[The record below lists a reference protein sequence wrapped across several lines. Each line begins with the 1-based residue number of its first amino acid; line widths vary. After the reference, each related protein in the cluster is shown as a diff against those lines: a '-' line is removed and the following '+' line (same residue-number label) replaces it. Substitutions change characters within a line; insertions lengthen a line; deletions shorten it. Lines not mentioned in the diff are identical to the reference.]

1 MNNIQKTLI
10 IVLLALTTGVYAQ
23 HDEQVTVEG
32 TYRPKVNKVNKLQL
46 KPNAPKTTFS
56 FPDTEVQPME
66 TSRKFDLDLDKINP
80 LALSAKNGT
89 DVTPAENFLMA
100 GMGTRVSPLFLY
112 KHNSM
117 LTKYTGLGVGVKH
130 FSSWLNIKDYAPSGF
145 MNNAF
150 DVSLSTKKFDNL
162 QLDGKVYYK
171 NDVYHYYGV
180 NLAETPLLETEIET
194 YCPRQAYNTIG
205 AKIDLQTTSTR
216 LGEFAH
222 RADFDYHYFFDKVYG
237 QSEHSAALNYGVS
250 YSDNWWGGKQNPQ
263 KVGID
268 VAAQYDYLMAFNRL
282 FTKLNPYF
290 EMKGDFYRLHAGLKM
305 FATFSDFDDK
315 QFLICPDLKGSLFVL
330 NKKLEFYANLGG
342 GQKLLTYS
350 EIADE
355 NPFLAQWK
363 PLYNQCVNLDFEG
376 GVRTNIL
383 QTVDLHLGVRYRHA
397 DEDMFYGTL
406 SENVYSAGNV
416 IVLNNRFVPIMDE
429 TNTVS
434 VLGDVRWLVLDNL
447 SADLNLVYNRCTTTK
462 LAHPVYRPA
471 FEGKLMVK
479 YDFNDKL
486 AFNAS
491 VLYQGGRYGMDECNI
506 SVLNLYD
513 NNSVVKLEDVIDI
526 ALGADYKIN
535 DQIAVFAKIDNLA
548 NCKYQLF
555 YNYPVTGIQLFAG
568 LKMTF

>member
-1 MNNIQKTLI
+1 MNKKYWLI
-10 IVLLALTTGVYAQ
+10 IVLFALTTGAFAQ

-32 TYRPKVNKVNKLQL
+32 TYRPKVNKVDKLKL
-46 KPNAPKTTFS
+46 KPSAPNSSIS

-66 TSRKFDLDLDKINP
+66 TGRKFDLDLDKINP
-80 LALSAKNGT
+80 LTLSAKYNT
-89 DVTPAENFLMA
+89 DVTPAQNFLMA
-100 GMGTRVSPLFLY
+100 GMGTRISPLFLY

-117 LTKYTGLGVGVKH
+117 LTKNTGLGVGVKH

-150 DVSLSTKKFDNL
+150 DVGLSTKEFDNL

-171 NDVYHYYGV
+171 NDVYHYYGM
-180 NLAETPLLETEIET
+180 NLAETPLSAAGIET
-194 YCPRQAYNTIG
+194 YCPRQTYNTIG
-205 AKIDLQTTSTR
+205 AKVDLQTTSTR

-222 RADFDYHYFFDKVYG
+222 RADIDYHYFFDKVYG
-237 QSEHSAALNYGVS
+237 QSEHSAALNYGLS

-268 VAAQYDYLMAFNRL
+268 VTAHYDYLLSFNRL
-282 FTKLNPYF
+282 FTKFNPYF
-290 EMKGDFYRLHAGLKM
+290 EMKGDFYRLHAGFKM
-305 FATFSDFDDK
+305 FATFSDYDEK

-355 NPFLAQWK
+355 NPFIARWT

-383 QTVDLHLGVRYRHA
+383 ETVDLHLGMRYRHA
-397 DEDMFYGTL
+397 DEDVFYGTL
-406 SENVYSAGNV
+406 SENVYSGGNIITV
-416 IVLNNRFVPIMDE
+416 NNRFLPIFDE

-434 VLGDVRWLVLDNL
+434 VLGDVRWLILDNL
-447 SADLNLVYNRCTTTK
+447 SADFNLAYNHCTTTK

-471 FEGKLMVK
+471 FEGKLKLK

-491 VLYQGGRYGMDECNI
+491 VLYQNGRYGMDNCGF

-513 NNSVVKLEDVIDI
+513 YSSEVKLEDVIDI

-535 DQIAVFAKIDNLA
+535 DQMAVFAKADNIA
-548 NCKYQLF
+548 NCKYQLY

>member
-10 IVLLALTTGVYAQ
+10 IALMALATSVFAQ
-23 HDEQVTVEG
+23 HDEQVTIEG
-32 TYRPKVNKVNKLQL
+32 TYRPKVNKVNKLSL
-46 KPNAPKTTFS
+46 KPDAPTSTIS

-66 TSRKFDLDLDKINP
+66 TGRKFDLDLDKINP
-80 LALSAKNGT
+80 LTLSSKISA
-89 DVTPAENFLMA
+89 DVTPTQNFLMA
-100 GMGTRVSPLFLY
+100 GMGTRLSPLFLY

-117 LTKYTGLGVGVKH
+117 LTKNTGIGVGVKH

-150 DVSLSTKKFDNL
+150 DVSVTTKEFDNL
-162 QLDGKVYYK
+162 QLGGKVYYK
-171 NDVYHYYGV
+171 NDVCHYYGV
-180 NLAETPLLETEIET
+180 NLSETPLSDAEIET
-194 YCPRQAYNTIG
+194 FCPRQAYNAIG
-205 AKIDLQTTSTR
+205 AKFDMQTTSTR

-237 QSEHSAALNYGVS
+237 QSEHSAALNYGIS
-250 YSDNWWGGKQNPQ
+250 YSDNWWGNKEHPQ
-263 KVGID
+263 KVGVD
-268 VAAQYDYLMAFNRL
+268 VTVHYDHLPTFNRL

-290 EMKGDFYRLHAGLKM
+290 EMKQDFYRLHAGFKM
-305 FATFSDFDDK
+305 FCTFSGFDDK

-330 NKKLEFYANLGG
+330 DKKLEFYANLGG

-350 EIADE
+350 EITEE
-355 NPFLAQWK
+355 NPFVARWL
-363 PLYNQCVNLDFEG
+363 PLYNQCVNLDFKG
-376 GVRTNIL
+376 GVRSNIL

-406 SENVYSAGNV
+406 TENVTSEGRV
-416 IVLNNRFVPIMDE
+416 VLLNNRFVPIFAE

-434 VLGDVRWLVLDNL
+434 VLGDVRWLILDNL
-447 SADLNLVYNRCTTTK
+447 TADLNLAYNHCK
-462 LAHPVYRPA
+462 PSNLAHPLYRPA
-471 FEGKLMVK
+471 FEGKLKVK
-479 YDFNDKL
+479 YGFNEKL

-491 VLYQGGRYGMDECNI
+491 VLYQNGRYGMEECNV
-506 SVLNLYD
+506 SVLNLY
-513 NNSVVKLEDVIDI
+513 NSNSVVKLKDVIDI

-535 DQIAVFAKIDNLA
+535 DQMAVFAKIDNLA

>member
-1 MNNIQKTLI
+1 MKKCFLI
-10 IVLLALTTGVYAQ
+10 IAILALATCAFAQ
-23 HDEQVTVEG
+23 HDEQVTIEG
-32 TYRPKVNKVNKLQL
+32 TYRPKVNKVNKLIL
-46 KPNAPKTTFS
+46 KPDAPTSTIS

-66 TSRKFDLDLDKINP
+66 TNRKFDIDLDKINP
-80 LALSAKNGT
+80 LALSLKNAT

-100 GMGTRVSPLFLY
+100 GIGTRISPLFLY

-117 LTKYTGLGVGVKH
+117 LTKNTGIGVGVKH

-150 DVSLSTKKFDNL
+150 DVSVTTKKFDNL
-162 QLDGKVYYK
+162 QLGGKVYYK
-171 NDVYHYYGV
+171 NDVCHYYGV
-180 NLAETPLLETEIET
+180 NQAETPLSDAEIET
-194 YCPRQAYNTIG
+194 FCPRQAYNTIG
-205 AKIDLQTTSTR
+205 AKLDMQTTSTR

-222 RADFDYHYFFDKVYG
+222 RAEFDYHYFFDKVYG
-237 QSEHSAALNYGVS
+237 QSEHSAALNYGIS
-250 YSDNWWGGKQNPQ
+250 YSDNWWGSKENPQ
-263 KVGID
+263 KLGVD
-268 VAAQYDYLMAFNRL
+268 VAAHYDYLMAFNRL

-290 EMKGDFYRLHAGLKM
+290 EMKGDFYRLHAGAKAYVTL
-305 FATFSDFDDK
+305 SDFDDK
-315 QFLICPDLKGSLFVL
+315 QFLICPDLKGNLFVFD
-330 NKKLEFYANLGG
+330 KKLEFYANLGG

-350 EIADE
+350 EIAEE
-355 NPFLAQWK
+355 NPFVARWL

-376 GVRTNIL
+376 GVRSNIL

-406 SENVYSAGNV
+406 TENVYSEGRV
-416 IVLNNRFVPIMDE
+416 IMLNNRFVPIFDE

-434 VLGDVRWLVLDNL
+434 VLGDMRWLILDNL
-447 SADLNLVYNRCTTTK
+447 TADLNLAYSHCTPSK
-462 LAHPVYRPA
+462 LAHPLYRPA
-471 FEGKLMVK
+471 FEGKLKVK
-479 YDFNDKL
+479 YGFNDKL

-491 VLYQGGRYGMDECNI
+491 VLYQNGRYGMEECNV

-513 NNSVVKLEDVIDI
+513 FNSVVKLKDVIDI
-526 ALGADYKIN
+526 AFGADYKIN
-535 DQIAVFAKIDNLA
+535 DQMAVFAKIDNLA

>member
-1 MNNIQKTLI
+1 MKKCFLI
-10 IVLLALTTGVYAQ
+10 IAILALATCAFAQ

-32 TYRPKVNKVNKLQL
+32 TYRPKVNKVDKLKL
-46 KPNAPKTTFS
+46 KPSAPTSTIS

-66 TSRKFDLDLDKINP
+66 TGRKFDLDLDKISP
-80 LALSAKNGT
+80 LTLSAKNNT

-100 GMGTRVSPLFLY
+100 GIGTRISPLFLY

-171 NDVYHYYGV
+171 NDVYHYYGM
-180 NLAETPLLETEIET
+180 NLTETPLSETEIET

-205 AKIDLQTTSTR
+205 AKVDLQTTSTR

-222 RADFDYHYFFDKVYG
+222 RADFDYHYFFDKVYD
-237 QSEHSAALNYGVS
+237 QNEHSAALNYGVS
-250 YSDNWWGGKQNPQ
+250 YSDNWWGSKENPQ
-263 KVGID
+263 KVGLD
-268 VAAQYDYLMAFNRL
+268 VTAHYDYLMAFNRF

-355 NPFLAQWK
+355 NPFVARWV
-363 PLYNQCVNLDFEG
+363 PLQNQCENLTFEG

-383 QTVDLHLGVRYRHA
+383 QTVDLHLGMRYRHA

-406 SENVYSAGNV
+406 SENVYSGGNIITV
-416 IVLNNRFVPIMDE
+416 NNRFLPIFDE

-434 VLGDVRWLVLDNL
+434 VLGDVRWLIMDNL
-447 SADLNLVYNRCTTTK
+447 STDLNLAYNHCTTTQ

-471 FEGKLMVK
+471 FEGKLKVK

-491 VLYQGGRYGMDECNI
+491 VLYQNGRYGMDNCGF

-513 NNSVVKLEDVIDI
+513 YSSEVKLEDAIDI

-535 DQIAVFAKIDNLA
+535 EQMAVFAKIDNIA
-548 NCKYQLF
+548 NRKYQLY

>member
-1 MNNIQKTLI
+1 MKKCFLI
-10 IVLLALTTGVYAQ
+10 IAILALATCAFAQ

-66 TSRKFDLDLDKINP
+66 TNRKFDLDLDKINP

-100 GMGTRVSPLFLY
+100 GMGTRISPLFLY

-130 FSSWLNIKDYAPSGF
+130 LSSWLNIKDYAPSGF

-171 NDVYHYYGV
+171 NDVCHYYGV
-180 NLAETPLLETEIET
+180 NLAETPLSETEIET

-205 AKIDLQTTSTR
+205 AKVDLQTTSTR
-216 LGEFAH
+216 LGEFSH

-268 VAAQYDYLMAFNRL
+268 VTAHYDYLPSFNRL
-282 FTKLNPYF
+282 FTKINPYF
-290 EMKGDFYRLHAGLKM
+290 EMKGDFYRLRAGFKM

-355 NPFLAQWK
+355 NPFVARWV

-416 IVLNNRFVPIMDE
+416 IMLNNRFVPIMDE

-434 VLGDVRWLVLDNL
+434 VLGDVRWLILDNL
-447 SADLNLVYNRCTTTK
+447 SADLNLAYNHCATIK
-462 LAHPVYRPA
+462 LVQPVYRPT
-471 FEGKLMVK
+471 FEGKLRVK
-479 YDFNDKL
+479 YDFNEKL

-491 VLYQGGRYGMDECNI
+491 VLYQGSRYGMDECSI

-513 NNSVVKLEDVIDI
+513 NNSVVKLNDVIEI
-526 ALGADYKIN
+526 AIGADYKIN
-535 DQIAVFAKIDNLA
+535 DQMAVFAKIDNLA

>member
-10 IVLLALTTGVYAQ
+10 IALMALATSVFAQ
-23 HDEQVTVEG
+23 HDEQVTIEG
-32 TYRPKVNKVNKLQL
+32 TYRPKVNKVNKLL
-46 KPNAPKTTFS
+46 LRPNAPTSTIS

-66 TSRKFDLDLDKINP
+66 TTRKFDIDLDKINP
-80 LALSAKNGT
+80 LALSLKNTT
-89 DVTPAENFLMA
+89 DVAPAENFLMA
-100 GMGTRVSPLFLY
+100 GIGTRISPLFLY

-117 LTKYTGLGVGVKH
+117 LTKNTGIGVGVKH

-150 DVSLSTKKFDNL
+150 DVSVTTKKFDNL
-162 QLDGKVYYK
+162 QLGGKVYYK
-171 NDVYHYYGV
+171 NDVCHYYGV
-180 NLAETPLLETEIET
+180 NQAETPLSDAEIET
-194 YCPRQAYNTIG
+194 FCPRQAYNTIG
-205 AKIDLQTTSTR
+205 AKLDMQTTSTR

-222 RADFDYHYFFDKVYG
+222 RAEFDYHYFFDKVYG
-237 QSEHSAALNYGVS
+237 QSEHSAALNYGIS

-268 VAAQYDYLMAFNRL
+268 VTAHYDYLMAFNRL

-290 EMKGDFYRLHAGLKM
+290 EMKGDFYRLRAGFKM
-305 FATFSDFDDK
+305 FATFSDYDDK

-330 NKKLEFYANLGG
+330 NKKLEFYANLDG

-355 NPFLAQWK
+355 NPFVARWV

-376 GVRTNIL
+376 GVRSNIL

-406 SENVYSAGNV
+406 TENVYSEGRV
-416 IVLNNRFVPIMDE
+416 VMLNNRFVPIFDE

-434 VLGDVRWLVLDNL
+434 VLGDMRWLILDNL
-447 SADLNLVYNRCTTTK
+447 TADLNLAYNHCTPSN
-462 LAHPVYRPA
+462 LAHPFYRPA
-471 FEGKLMVK
+471 FEGKLKVK
-479 YDFNDKL
+479 YGFNEKL

-491 VLYQGGRYGMDECNI
+491 VLYQNGRYGMEESDVF
-506 SVLNLYD
+506 VLNLYD
-513 NNSVVKLEDVIDI
+513 FNSVVKLNDVIDI
-526 ALGADYKIN
+526 AIGADYKIN
-535 DQIAVFAKIDNLA
+535 DQMTVFAKIDNLA

>member
-1 MNNIQKTLI
+1 MKKCFLI
-10 IVLLALTTGVYAQ
+10 IAILALATCAFAQ

-46 KPNAPKTTFS
+46 KPNVPKTTFS

-66 TSRKFDLDLDKINP
+66 TSRKFDIDLDKINP
-80 LALSAKNGT
+80 LVLSPKNAT
-89 DVTPAENFLMA
+89 DVAPVENFLMA
-100 GMGTRVSPLFLY
+100 GMGTRISPLFLY

-171 NDVYHYYGV
+171 NDVNHYYGV
-180 NLAETPLLETEIET
+180 NLAETQLSETEIET

-222 RADFDYHYFFDKVYG
+222 RADFDYHYFSDKVYG
-237 QSEHSAALNYGVS
+237 QSEHSAVFNYGLS

-268 VAAQYDYLMAFNRL
+268 VAAHYDYLMTFNRL

-290 EMKGDFYRLHAGLKM
+290 EMKGDFYRLHAGFKV

-355 NPFLAQWK
+355 NPFVARWV
-363 PLYNQCVNLDFEG
+363 PLQNQCENLTFEG

-383 QTVDLHLGVRYRHA
+383 QTVDLHLGMRYRHA

-406 SENVYSAGNV
+406 SENVYSEGHL
-416 IVLNNRFVPIMDE
+416 IMLNNRFLPIMDE

-434 VLGDVRWLVLDNL
+434 VLGDVRWLILDNL
-447 SADLNLVYNRCTTTK
+447 SADMNLAYNHCTTTK

-471 FEGKLMVK
+471 FEGKLKVK

-486 AFNAS
+486 AFNVS
-491 VLYQGGRYGMDECNI
+491 VLYQNGRYGMDNCGF

-513 NNSVVKLEDVIDI
+513 YSSEVKLEDVIDI

-535 DQIAVFAKIDNLA
+535 DQMAVFAKIDNLA

>member
-10 IVLLALTTGVYAQ
+10 IALMAFATSVFAQ
-23 HDEQVTVEG
+23 HDEQVTIEG
-32 TYRPKVNKVNKLQL
+32 TYRPKVNKVNKLSL
-46 KPNAPKTTFS
+46 KPDAPTSTIS
-56 FPDTEVQPME
+56 FPNTEVQPME
-66 TSRKFDLDLDKINP
+66 MGRKFDLDLDKINP
-80 LALSAKNGT
+80 LTLSSKISA
-89 DVTPAENFLMA
+89 DVTPTQNFLMA
-100 GMGTRVSPLFLY
+100 GMGTRLSPLFLY

-117 LTKYTGLGVGVKH
+117 LTKNTGIGVGVKH

-150 DVSLSTKKFDNL
+150 DVSVTTKKFDNL
-162 QLDGKVYYK
+162 QLGGKVYYK
-171 NDVYHYYGV
+171 NDVCHYYGV
-180 NLAETPLLETEIET
+180 NQTETPLSDAEIET
-194 YCPRQAYNTIG
+194 FCPRQAYNTIG
-205 AKIDLQTTSTR
+205 AKLDMQTTSTR

-237 QSEHSAALNYGVS
+237 QSEHSAALNYGIS
-250 YSDNWWGGKQNPQ
+250 YSDNWWGNKENPQ
-263 KVGID
+263 KVGVD
-268 VAAQYDYLMAFNRL
+268 VIAHYDYLMAFNRL

-290 EMKGDFYRLHAGLKM
+290 EMKGDFYRLRAGFKM
-305 FATFSDFDDK
+305 FATFSDYDDK

-342 GQKLLTYS
+342 GQKLQTYS
-350 EIADE
+350 EIAEE
-355 NPFLAQWK
+355 NPFVARWL

-376 GVRTNIL
+376 GVRSNIL

-406 SENVYSAGNV
+406 TENVYSEGRV
-416 IVLNNRFVPIMDE
+416 IMLNNRFLPIMDE

-447 SADLNLVYNRCTTTK
+447 SADLNLAYNHCTATK
-462 LAHPVYRPA
+462 LAQPVYRPT
-471 FEGKLMVK
+471 FEGKLKVK

-491 VLYQGGRYGMDECNI
+491 LLYQGGRYGMDECNI

-513 NNSVVKLEDVIDI
+513 NNSVVKLNDVIDI
-526 ALGADYKIN
+526 AIGADYKIN
-535 DQIAVFAKIDNLA
+535 DQMTVFAKIDNLA